1 MLVVSKFG
9 GSSLANATQFA
20 KVKKIIDDD
29 SLRKVVV
36 VSAIG
41 KEDKTDNKITD
52 LLYLLSAHI
61 RYGVDGSHLWE
72 QIYNRYNKVKTDLGL
87 SLDLEKEF
95 IEIKNKLSH
104 FYDESYL
111 VSRGEYLSAKLMSEY
126 LGYEF
131 VDASKLFVFDYHGK
145 IDLKKTNANI
155 NYYIKPH
162 HKVVVPGFYGIN
174 PDGSIKLFSRG
185 GSDVT
190 GALLAAGLKASKY
203 ENFTDVD
210 GILMADPKIINSPKQ
225 IQELNYDELRE
236 LSYMGASVIH
246 EDTLFPVIE
255 DNIPIHILNTN
266 NPFGN
271 GTIICKKAS
280 NQEQVITGI
289 TGKKN
294 YHSLTVLKAKQAD
307 KLAIICDVLN
317 IFKRYN
323 IIVEHMPT
331 SIDSFS
337 IVFEECPS
345 DKLFVIISEIKG
357 LENVIDV
364 SVDNDIALVAIV
376 GRNMVTKPGISGKIF
391 GILGEANINIK
402 MIAQGALELTIII
415 GVSNDNFNQTIQ
427 ELYKNLVK

>member
-20 KVKKIIDDD
+20 KVKKIIDHD

-61 RYGVDGSHLWE
+61 RYGVDGSHLWN

-95 IEIKNKLSH
+95 IEIKNKLRQ

>member
-9 GSSLANATQFA
+9 GSSLANAAQFA

-95 IEIKNKLSH
+95 IEIKNKLSQ

>member
-95 IEIKNKLSH
+95 IEIKNKLSQ

-126 LGYEF
+126 LGREF

>member
-20 KVKKIIDDD
+20 KVKKIIDHD

-95 IEIKNKLSH
+95 IEIKNKLRQ

-126 LGYEF
+126 LDYEF

>member
-61 RYGVDGSHLWE
+61 RYGVDGSHLWK

-95 IEIKNKLSH
+95 IEIKNKLSQ

-155 NYYIKPH
+155 NYYI
-162 HKVVVPGFYGIN
+162 
-174 PDGSIKLFSRG
+174 
-185 GSDVT
+185 
-190 GALLAAGLKASKY
+190 
-203 ENFTDVD
+203 
-210 GILMADPKIINSPKQ
+210 
-225 IQELNYDELRE
+225 
-236 LSYMGASVIH
+236 
-246 EDTLFPVIE
+246 
-255 DNIPIHILNTN
+255 
-266 NPFGN
+266 
-271 GTIICKKAS
+271 
-280 NQEQVITGI
+280 
-289 TGKKN
+289 
-294 YHSLTVLKAKQAD
+294 
-307 KLAIICDVLN
+307 
-317 IFKRYN
+317 
-323 IIVEHMPT
+323 
-331 SIDSFS
+331 
-337 IVFEECPS
+337 
-345 DKLFVIISEIKG
+345 
-357 LENVIDV
+357 
-364 SVDNDIALVAIV
+364 
-376 GRNMVTKPGISGKIF
+376 
-391 GILGEANINIK
+391 
-402 MIAQGALELTIII
+402 
-415 GVSNDNFNQTIQ
+415 
-427 ELYKNLVK
+427 

>member
-95 IEIKNKLSH
+95 IEIKNKLSQ

>member
-20 KVKKIIDDD
+20 KVKKIIDHD

-72 QIYNRYNKVKTDLGL
+72 QTYNRYNKVKTDLGL

-95 IEIKNKLSH
+95 IEIKNKLSQ

>member
-20 KVKKIIDDD
+20 KVKKIIDND

-61 RYGVDGSHLWE
+61 RYGVDGSHLWK

-95 IEIKNKLSH
+95 IEIKNKLRQ

-126 LGYEF
+126 LDYEF
-131 VDASKLFVFDYHGK
+131 VDASKLFAFDYHGK
-145 IDLKKTNANI
+145 IDINKTNANI

-225 IQELNYDELRE
+225 IKELNYDELRE

-266 NPFGN
+266 NPFGI
-271 GTIICKKAS
+271 GTIICKKA
-280 NQEQVITGI
+280 NDQEQVITGI

-294 YHSLTVLKAKQAD
+294 YHSLTIVKAKQAD
-307 KLAIICDVLN
+307 KLAIICDALN

-345 DKLFVIISEIKG
+345 DKLFAIISEIKG

-364 SVDNDIALVAIV
+364 SIDNDIALVAIV

-402 MIAQGALELTIII
+402 MIAQGVLELTIVI
-415 GVSNDNFNQTIQ
+415 GVSNDHFNQTIK
-427 ELYKNLVK
+427 ELYENLVK

>member
-20 KVKKIIDDD
+20 KVKKIIDHD

-72 QIYNRYNKVKTDLGL
+72 QIYNRYNKVKMDLGL

-95 IEIKNKLSH
+95 IEIKNKLSQ

>member
-9 GSSLANATQFA
+9 GSSLANAAQFA
-20 KVKKIIDDD
+20 KVKKIIDHD

-95 IEIKNKLSH
+95 IEIKNKLSQ

-126 LGYEF
+126 LGCEF

>member
-20 KVKKIIDDD
+20 KVKKIIDHD

-95 IEIKNKLSH
+95 IEIKNKLSQ

>member
-95 IEIKNKLSH
+95 IEIKNKLSQ

-126 LGYEF
+126 LDYEF